1 MITIDHL
8 IKEKQLLVAQYSV
21 LMEDAYSYMESD
33 SELSDI
39 FEFEASQVMHKIETL
54 DSQLSASLV

>member
-1 MITIDHL
+1 MITIDNL

-39 FEFEASQVMHKIETL
+39 FEFEASQVMHKIEKL